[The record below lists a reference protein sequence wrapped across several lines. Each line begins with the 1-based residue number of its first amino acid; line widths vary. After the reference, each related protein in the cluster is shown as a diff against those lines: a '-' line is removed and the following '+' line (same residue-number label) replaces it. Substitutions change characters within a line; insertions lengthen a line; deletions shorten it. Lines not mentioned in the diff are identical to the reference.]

1 MLDTLD
7 LFSYFCQRM
16 GEMAGMLHLQLASA
30 VKLRQSINKHSEI
43 TLSLLKCQSYK
54 GKLDQMG
61 GGGGGKNVEQLNNLF
76 DQLSYDYINDIM
88 EKVFKGIE
96 DVLSKLKNYF
106 NAKYHKKKKNRLED
120 SMDISHIEEDTPQ
133 PQKRP
138 SKQELWLW
146 KEFRNTEKYR
156 RIKPNT

>member
-7 LFSYFCQRM
+7 LFGYFCQRM
-16 GEMAGMLHLQLASA
+16 GEMANMLHMQLAAA

-43 TLSLLKCQSYK
+43 TLSLLKCSGYK
-54 GKLDQMG
+54 GKLDSMNG
-61 GGGGGKNVEQLNNLF
+61 GSNKNLEQLNNLF

-106 NAKYHKKKKNRLED
+106 NAKYHKKKKNRL
-120 SMDISHIEEDTPQ
+120 
-133 PQKRP
+133 
-138 SKQELWLW
+138 
-146 KEFRNTEKYR
+146 
-156 RIKPNT
+156 